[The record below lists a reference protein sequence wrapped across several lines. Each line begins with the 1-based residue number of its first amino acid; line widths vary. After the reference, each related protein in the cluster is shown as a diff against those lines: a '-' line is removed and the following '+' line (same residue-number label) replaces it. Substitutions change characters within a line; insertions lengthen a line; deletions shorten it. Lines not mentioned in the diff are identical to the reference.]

1 MDSTQQEDAGPT
13 NVLFSRRG
21 ALKLVVGAVLTAGTT
36 ARADK
41 QDPGP
46 TSPMEEANMES
57 TAIAPKLVEV
67 PQALPEKVFSTSR
80 VGISRATHDEHL
92 KLWQGY
98 ANKTNE
104 IRKALAEMETDPAKA
119 NQVYSQMRAL
129 KANYAFAYGGYINHA
144 VYFDTLG
151 GSGGPAAGN
160 VASLI
165 DEAYG
170 SFERWVAD
178 WKATG
183 IAGRGWAFLAYDHME
198 GRVHN
203 YIGDAQDT
211 FPTWNNSL
219 LLAMDVYEHAYY
231 LDFQTARAKYI
242 DAYLQ
247 VIDWD
252 AVNARLARAI
262 SR

>member
-1 MDSTQQEDAGPT
+1 M
-13 NVLFSRRG
+13 
-21 ALKLVVGAVLTAGTT
+21 
-36 ARADK
+36 
-41 QDPGP
+41 
-46 TSPMEEANMES
+46 
-57 TAIAPKLVEV
+57 
-67 PQALPEKVFSTSR
+67 
-80 VGISRATHDEHL
+80 
-92 KLWQGY
+92 
-98 ANKTNE
+98 
-104 IRKALAEMETDPAKA
+104 
-119 NQVYSQMRAL
+119 
-129 KANYAFAYGGYINHA
+129 
-144 VYFDTLG
+144 YFDTLG